1 MMFPAVRTP
10 PEFEL
15 LQKRTVLRAHPNDLA
30 TDPGV
35 AGAVSIAPEPGQLPT
50 PVLGM
55 ISQQLANGVARK
67 VAAQPDALHLVLNTT
82 YGHRRPA

>member
-1 MMFPAVRTP
+1 MFPAVRTP

-15 LQKRTVLRAHPNDLA
+15 LAKHTVLCAHPNDLA
-30 TDPGV
+30 TDPGI
-35 AGAVSIAPEPGQLPT
+35 ASAVSITTEPGQFPT
-50 PVLGM
+50 PVLGV

>member
-15 LQKRTVLRAHPNDLA
+15 LAERTLLCAHPNDLA

-35 AGAVSIAPEPGQLPT
+35 AGAVSITAEPSELPT

-55 ISQQLANGVARK
+55 ISQQLANCVARK
-67 VAAQPDALHLVLNTT
+67 VAA
-82 YGHRRPA
+82 